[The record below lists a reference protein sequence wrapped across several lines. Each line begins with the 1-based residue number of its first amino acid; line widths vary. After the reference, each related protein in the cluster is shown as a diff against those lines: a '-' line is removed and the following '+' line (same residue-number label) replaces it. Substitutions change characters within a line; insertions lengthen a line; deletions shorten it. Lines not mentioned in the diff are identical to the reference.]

1 MLSGRNFSSDHPQ
14 RRARREADERQDAP
28 KAPRV
33 QAGRGAIRNIAAPA
47 PTRPACGS
55 RRPARS
61 GGSADGPGPQFE
73 NRKTLNA
80 SLWELL
86 TRGWR
91 IGPLEVGP
99 AIVWVTLLSEGALLF
114 VAAQTGF
121 LDGPRT
127 LSAMSADE
135 WVPKRFK
142 NLSERLVTQNGVL
155 SMGIAA
161 AAVLY
166 YTRGAVALLV
176 VMYSINVFLTFTLSQ
191 LGMARHWLQV
201 RKESTH

>member
-1 MLSGRNFSSDHPQ
+1 
-14 RRARREADERQDAP
+14 
-28 KAPRV
+28 
-33 QAGRGAIRNIAAPA
+33 
-47 PTRPACGS
+47 
-55 RRPARS
+55 
-61 GGSADGPGPQFE
+61 
-73 NRKTLNA
+73 
-80 SLWELL
+80 
-86 TRGWR
+86 
-91 IGPLEVGP
+91 
-99 AIVWVTLLSEGALLF
+99 
-114 VAAQTGF
+114 AQTGF

-176 VMYSINVFLTFTLSQ
+176 VMYSTNVFLTFTLSQ

-201 RKESTH
+201 RKESAHWRRRFIVNTVGAVVTAVILVMTTTLKFSEGGWRHVSPFFPGLGPPVAPTLPLCTAGPGHDTCSQWTSR